1 MKKKSPEIILK
12 QCKKCGKVFGYV
24 PRNDKDNF
32 EYCCKCEQEK
42 NFNNFINSFSLFKNK
57 GVNNAKNSI

>member
-24 PRNDKDNF
+24 PRNNKDNF
-32 EYCCKCEQEK
+32 DYCFKCEKEK
-42 NFNNFINSFSLFKNK
+42 EFNNFINSFNLFKNK
-57 GVNNAKNSI
+57 GVNHAKNSI